1 MDVYRVNWLRR
12 TLLEL
17 WGITLLAVVVGF
29 LGPFG
34 TYVGTSL
41 VERVSEWAGLLF
53 GAYIIVRPWI
63 WGLQR
68 VSRLTSLPA
77 GPLILWGVVAISLPL
92 AMVWRSVG
100 QDAYRALDGYAELLP
115 FALLCA
121 VAVLGVTRWAR
132 AANHRF
138 AAQVLEPAGPPHR
151 GDMRSTGAIGDGDAP
166 TVEKPI
172 ENGEV
177 PRLLARLSPG
187 FQAPIIAL
195 QSEDHYV
202 RVHGRK
208 GSELI
213 LIRLRDAI
221 VEMAGVPGEQVHR
234 SWWIAREGVIATIRA
249 GRGWS
254 LRLVN
259 GELAPIARESVYRL
273 RRSGFLAEDVS
284 EAEAADIVHREH

>member
-1 MDVYRVNWLRR
+1 
-12 TLLEL
+12 
-17 WGITLLAVVVGF
+17 
-29 LGPFG
+29 
-34 TYVGTSL
+34 
-41 VERVSEWAGLLF
+41 
-53 GAYIIVRPWI
+53 
-63 WGLQR
+63 
-68 VSRLTSLPA
+68 
-77 GPLILWGVVAISLPL
+77 
-92 AMVWRSVG
+92 
-100 QDAYRALDGYAELLP
+100 
-115 FALLCA
+115 
-121 VAVLGVTRWAR
+121 
-132 AANHRF
+132 
-138 AAQVLEPAGPPHR
+138 
-151 GDMRSTGAIGDGDAP
+151 MRSTGAIGDGDAP